1 MGYSCSFLYNE
12 TYGSSHVNKITE
24 RLTGTG
30 VNPALVDQS
39 NYSTEDLNK
48 ITNAITDIGVSYN
61 TNSCRVI
68 KDSDNEFKILYGSAF
83 FSDGMA
89 VDVDSDG
96 VKLAIQS
103 GKNYIYF
110 KKDSVNNTGIPT
122 CSTTA
127 PASNDIPLAEY
138 ENGVLTDKRVYAKSK
153 IQGYGR
159 NVTQTITTDLNGTYK
174 LTATHPDWN
183 DVKQIA
189 LTRTDFSRVMLAC
202 KGDFYDG
209 QYKYYIRGGY
219 WGTIGTDKKVTW
231 SGGGRC
237 ADFTQFVMQGDAVD
251 SLHGYPEPFV
261 YCNGSSYVQ
270 IDFDFS
276 TNGFVTVRLKTNS
289 VKNNFSLSNLELTL
303 C

>member
-1 MGYSCSFLYNE
+1 MGYQYKFKDGELYDVNDVNGIVSHFTSAGVS
-12 TYGSSHVNKITE
+12 TYSDLNGISGALTE
-24 RLTGTG
+24 TG
-30 VNPALVDQS
+30 VS
-39 NYSTEDLNK
+39 NAY
-48 ITNAITDIGVSYN
+48 
-61 TNSCRVI
+61 NSCKVV
-68 KDSDNEFKILYGSAF
+68 KDGEKLKIMPGEAF
-83 FSDGMA
+83 FSDGS
-89 VDVDSDG
+89 VISVDSSG
-96 VKLAIQS
+96 VSFDPLR
-103 GKNYIYF
+103 YVYF
-110 KKDSVNNTGIPT
+110 KKDAVTETGYPV
-122 CSTTA
+122 CSDTA
-127 PASNDIPLAEY
+127 PSGSDIPLAEY

-159 NVTQTITTDLNGTYK
+159 NVTQKITTDLNGTYK
-174 LTATHPDWN
+174 LTAAHPDWN

-219 WGTIGTDKKVTW
+219 WGTIGTNKKVTW

-237 ADFTQFVMQGDAVD
+237 TDFTQFVMQGDAVD